1 MKIRPIN
8 RFIKSIA
15 VSIAGRI
22 SGISLCPFG
31 IYTDYPNDP
40 AIVNHEKIHWR
51 QQVEML
57 VIPFYLWYVTEYF
70 IKRLTRNKGDAYRAI
85 SFEREAYDWQ
95 DELNYLQSRRPYAW
109 IRYIF
114 GQHK

>member
-95 DELNYLQSRRPYAW
+95 DELNYLQSRRPYSW
-109 IRYIF
+109 TRYIF
-114 GQHK
+114 GQLR